1 VNNYKK
7 FKMKILKK
15 IMIISI
21 TIIGLIAAGVWF
33 FMQHPKFGTLP
44 DKNRIEAFQN
54 SPNFKEGSF
63 QNLHP
68 TQMMTTDEPFVKQ
81 LYEFLFKKKP
91 RLKPEDIIPSVKT
104 NLSTLSADENSLVWF
119 GHSSYFLLL
128 DGKKILVDP
137 VLSGAASPVS
147 FLVKAFD
154 GTDIYTATDIPEIDY
169 LLITHDHWDHLDYE
183 TILELKPKIKQ
194 VFCGLG
200 VGAHLEHWGYNPNI
214 ITEMDWG
221 ESKDAGNG
229 FLIHSTPARHFSG
242 RGLTRN
248 KALWLS
254 FVLQTPTT
262 KIFIGSDSGY
272 DTHFKSIG
280 DQFGPFDLAILENGQ
295 YNQKWKYI
303 HMFPAQGLQAAKDLK
318 AKQLFPVHSG
328 KFSLAEH
335 PWDEP
340 LSEIVR
346 LNKNNQLR
354 LLTPIIG
361 EKVSLNDS
369 LQKFTNWWEGLY

>member
-1 VNNYKK
+1 
-7 FKMKILKK
+7 MRILKK

-21 TIIGLIAAGVWF
+21 SIIGLIAVGVWL
-33 FMQHPKFGTLP
+33 FMQHPKFGKLP
-44 DKNRIEAFQN
+44 DKNRIEAFKD
-54 SPNFKEGSF
+54 SPNFKDGKF
-63 QNLHP
+63 QNLHQTP
-68 TQMMTTDEPFVKQ
+68 MMTTDDSFSKQ
-81 LYEFLFKKKP
+81 LYEFFFKKKP
-91 RLKPEDIIPSVKT
+91 RLTPEAALPSVKSDLHKL
-104 NLSTLSADENSLVWF
+104 NKDENTLVWF
-119 GHSSYFLLL
+119 GHSSYFMQI

-137 VLSGAASPVS
+137 VLSGAASPVP
-147 FLVKAFD
+147 FIVKAFD
-154 GTDIYTATDIPEIDY
+154 GTDACTPDDIPEIDV
-169 LLITHDHWDHLDYE
+169 LFITHDHWDHLDYT

-194 VFCGLG
+194 VYCGLG
-200 VGAHLEHWGYNPNI
+200 VGAHLEHWGYDPNI
-214 ITEMDWG
+214 ITEMDWN
-221 ESKDAGNG
+221 ESNDAGEG

-262 KIFIGSDSGY
+262 KIFIGGDSGY
-272 DTHFKSIG
+272 DTHFKMIG
-280 DQFGPFDLAILENGQ
+280 DEFGPFDLAILENGQ

-303 HMFPAQGLQAAKDLK
+303 HLFPAQGLQAAMDLK

-346 LNKNNQLR
+346 LNDNDKLR

-361 EKVSLNDS
+361 EKVRLNDS
-369 LQKFTNWWEGLY
+369 SQTFANWWEGLD